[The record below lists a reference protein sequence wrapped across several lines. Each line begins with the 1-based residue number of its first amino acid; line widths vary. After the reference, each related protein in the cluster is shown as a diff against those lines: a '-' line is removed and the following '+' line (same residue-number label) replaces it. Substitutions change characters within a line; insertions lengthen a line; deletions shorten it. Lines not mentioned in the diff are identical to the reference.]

1 MKDKKEDIKV
11 SVENVRN
18 FFKERNLEDPVFELE
33 DSGATVELAAQVIGV
48 EAKLIAKTLAF
59 KLKEKDILVVT
70 RGDARIDNK
79 KFRTFFKTKA
89 KMLDLN
95 EVEEITG
102 HPVGGVCPFGLKNS
116 LEVYVDVSIKNFDF
130 VYPAAGSRTTALKIS
145 PENIQELTNAE
156 WIDVCQKELA

>member
-1 MKDKKEDIKV
+1 M

>member
-1 MKDKKEDIKV
+1 MKYKKGAIKV

-79 KFRTFFKTKA
+79 KFRSFFKTKA
-89 KMLDLN
+89 KMLDFN

-102 HPVGGVCPFGLKNS
+102 HPVGGVCPFGLKNP
-116 LEVYVDVSIKNFDF
+116 LEVYVDVSIKDFDF

-145 PENIQELTNAE
+145 PENIQRFTNAE
-156 WIDVCQKELA
+156 WVDVCQGELV

>member
-1 MKDKKEDIKV
+1 M

-79 KFRTFFKTKA
+79 KFRSFFKTKA
-89 KMLDLN
+89 KMLDFN

-102 HPVGGVCPFGLKNS
+102 HPVGGVCPFGLKNP
-116 LEVYVDVSIKNFDF
+116 LEVYVDVSIKDFDF

-145 PENIQELTNAE
+145 PENIQRFTNAE
-156 WIDVCQKELA
+156 WVDVCQGELV

>member
-1 MKDKKEDIKV
+1 M

-79 KFRTFFKTKA
+79 KFRSFFKTKA
-89 KMLDLN
+89 KMLDFN

-102 HPVGGVCPFGLKNS
+102 HPVGGVCPFGLKNP
-116 LEVYVDVSIKNFDF
+116 LEVYVDVSIKDFDF

-145 PENIQELTNAE
+145 PENIRRFTNAE
-156 WIDVCQKELA
+156 WVDLCQGELV